1 MQQPNK
7 SGKLEILAP
16 AGSMDALIAAVRCGA
31 DAVYLGQKNFSARKN
46 SQNFDEESLTQ
57 AVQYAHRCGV
67 KIHQALN
74 IVVFDQELDALRECI
89 RTAVRAGVDAMIVQD
104 WGVAALVR
112 EYAPDMALH
121 ASTQMAIHSPAGVR
135 LAERLGF
142 SRVVLAREL
151 SRKEIEEIVHS
162 TSLETEIF
170 VHGAHCMSVSGQ
182 CYLSAAIGGKSG
194 NRGQCAQPCR
204 LPFTAGCSGCG
215 KKSFGENVLSLK
227 DMDLTL
233 YLPEIA
239 RMGVTSVKIEGR
251 MKRPEYVAASVTACK
266 QALNGETP
274 DLDTLQAVFS
284 RSGFTDGY
292 FAGQRTREMFGFR
305 TREDVT
311 AAADV
316 FTRLR
321 GLYHKE
327 NPLVPVSLSF
337 RMCSGEAVSLV
348 LSDGE
353 HTVSVN
359 GEVPQQAEEGMRPAD
374 REYIVRQ
381 LEKLGGTPY
390 YLPDRDALSVTLDDG
405 LMIRA
410 SQLNAIR
417 REAVQKLDELRQQP
431 SGRWN
436 EASDF
441 VLHPETKQKRTV
453 PDRPAVWCKC
463 AEPEQVEAAAKIAD
477 KIILPA
483 AQLVRLAES
492 GQLSDNGRFAGMAG
506 RMIPVLPRLTYREE
520 ECISMLQKLKS
531 LGFEELYCE
540 SNAHIQ
546 LGKEAGFTLIGGP
559 YLNLSNSVALTEA
572 RKLGLSAA
580 VLSPEGKLAQLSA
593 VVRKS
598 NIPCGLYAYGRMAL
612 MALRNCPVRA
622 QIGCKQCGRNGFLTD
637 RMQTRF
643 PVRCDRKEDI
653 LSGENAVSYL
663 LNSLPL
669 SMSDKQRELA
679 GFDFVLLDFTIESPR
694 EMAQIL
700 DCWQQERPLAEY
712 TRGLY
717 MRGVM

>member
-1 MQQPNK
+1 MQQPMK
-7 SGKLEILAP
+7 RSKLEILAP
-16 AGSMDALIAAVRCGA
+16 AGSMDALVAAVRCGA

-46 SQNFDEESLTQ
+46 SQNFDEQSLVQ
-57 AVQYAHRCGV
+57 AVEYAHRCGV

-74 IVVFDQELDALRECI
+74 IVVFDQELDALKECI
-89 RTAVRAGVDAMIVQD
+89 RAAVSAGVDAMIVQD

-112 EYAPDMALH
+112 EYAPDIALH

-135 LAERLGF
+135 LAEQLGF

-151 SRKEIEEIVHS
+151 SRGEIEQIVRS

-215 KKSFGENVLSLK
+215 KKSFGENVLSLR

-233 YLPEIA
+233 QLPQIA

-251 MKRPEYVAASVTACK
+251 MKRPEYVAAAVTACR

-274 DLDTLQAVFS
+274 DLETLQAVFS

-292 FAGQRTREMFGFR
+292 FTGQRTREMFGFR

-316 FTRLR
+316 FTQLR

-327 NPLVPVSLSF
+327 NPLVPVSVSF
-337 RMCSGEAVSLV
+337 EMLCGKPVVLR

-353 HTVSVN
+353 HTVSVT
-359 GEVPQQAEEGMRPAD
+359 GELPQQAAGDARPAD
-374 REYIVRQ
+374 RSYIARQ

-390 YLPDRDALSVTLDDG
+390 YLPDSEALTVLLDDG
-405 LMIRA
+405 LMIKA
-410 SQLNAIR
+410 SQLNALR
-417 REAVQKLDELRQQP
+417 RDAVQQLDQLRQQP
-431 SGRWN
+431 SGR
-436 EASDF
+436 F
-441 VLHPETKQKRTV
+441 VETSPTALRAAAGQKRRLA
-453 PDRPAVWCKC
+453 DHPAVWCKC
-463 AEPEQVEAAAKIAD
+463 VDESQLEAVCGMADHIIVPAALVARLAEAGDFSGTGRFVAVAD
-477 KIILPA
+477 RILPA
-483 AQLVRLAES
+483 
-492 GQLSDNGRFAGMAG
+492 
-506 RMIPVLPRLTYREE
+506 LPRLTYQEDGCVR
-520 ECISMLQKLKS
+520 LLDQLKS
-531 LGFEELYCE
+531 LGFNTLYCE
-540 SNAHIQ
+540 SGAHIQ
-546 LGKEAGFTLIGGP
+546 MGKEAGFSLVGGP
-559 YLNLSNSVALTEA
+559 YLNLANSAALLEA
-572 RKLGLSAA
+572 EKTGLSAA
-580 VLSPEGKLAQLSA
+580 VLSPEGKLGQLSA

-598 NIPCGLYAYGRMAL
+598 GIPCGIYGYGRMAL

-622 QIGCKQCGRNGFLTD
+622 QIGCRQCGGKGFLTD
-637 RMQTRF
+637 RTQTRF
-643 PVRCDRKEDI
+643 PVRCWKEDI

-669 SMSDKQRELA
+669 SMTDKQQELV
-679 GFDFVLLDFTIESPR
+679 GFDFVLLDFTTESSR
-694 EMAQIL
+694 EVSEIL
-700 DCWQQERPLAEY
+700 DCWEQQRPLREY

>member
-1 MQQPNK
+1 MQQPTK
-7 SGKLEILAP
+7 CSKLEILAP
-16 AGSMDALIAAVRCGA
+16 AGSMDALVAAVRCGA

-57 AVQYAHRCGV
+57 AVEYAHRCGV

-74 IVVFDQELDALRECI
+74 IIVFDQELDALKECI
-89 RTAVRAGVDAMIVQD
+89 RSAVRAGVDAMIVQD

-112 EYAPDMALH
+112 EYAPDIALH

-135 LAERLGF
+135 LAEQLGF

-151 SRKEIEEIVHS
+151 SRQEIESIVQS

-215 KKSFGENVLSLK
+215 KKPFGENVLSLR

-251 MKRPEYVAASVTACK
+251 MKRPEYVAAAVTACR
-266 QALNGETP
+266 QALRGEKP
-274 DLDTLQAVFS
+274 DLETLQAVFS

-305 TREDVT
+305 TREDV
-311 AAADV
+311 AAANDV
-316 FTRLR
+316 FARLR

-327 NPLVPVSLSF
+327 NPLVPVSASF
-337 RMCSGEAVSLV
+337 EMLRGKPVVLC

-359 GEVPQQAEEGMRPAD
+359 GEPPQEVAEGARPAD
-374 REYIVRQ
+374 REYIARQ

-390 YLPDRDALSVTLDDG
+390 YLSDDAALTVQIDDG

-410 SQLNAIR
+410 SQLNALR
-417 REAVQKLDELRQQP
+417 RDAVQQLDLQRQQV
-431 SGRWN
+431 SGRFI
-436 EASDF
+436 ETAPTALQAESGPKRKLSD
-441 VLHPETKQKRTV
+441 HPE
-453 PDRPAVWCKC
+453 VWCKC
-463 AEPEQVEAAAKIAD
+463 AEVQQAEMVFKTAD

-483 AQLVRLAES
+483 AQLVRLAQAGELD
-492 GQLSDNGRFAGMAG
+492 GDGRFAAVKDRLM
-506 RMIPVLPRLTYREE
+506 PVLPRLTYREDG
-520 ECISMLQKLKS
+520 CVNILGQLKS
-531 LGFEELYCE
+531 LGFTTLYCE
-540 SNAHIQ
+540 SSAHIQ
-546 LGKEAGFTLIGGP
+546 LGREAGFSLTGGP
-559 YLNLSNSVALTEA
+559 YLNLSNSVALLQAEKT
-572 RKLGLSAA
+572 GLSAA

-598 NIPCGLYAYGRMAL
+598 RISCGLYAYGRMAL

-622 QIGCKQCGRNGFLTD
+622 QIGCKQCGRKGFLTD

-669 SMSDKQRELA
+669 SMTDKQKELV
-679 GFDFVLLDFTIESPR
+679 GFDFVLLDFTIETPR
-694 EMAQIL
+694 EVTDIL
-700 DCWQQERPLAEY
+700 DCWQQRRPLGEY